1 MTARAGEDLFDY
13 VIVGAGTA
21 GCVLANRLSADP
33 EVRVAL
39 VEAGPRDS
47 HPFIHIPAAVGAA
60 IGTPA
65 IGWGY
70 ATAPQTQLDGRRVPI
85 PRGRVLGGSSSI
97 NGMVYNRGHPRDYDD
112 WAAMGNLGWSYREV
126 LPYFIRSEDNETM
139 KGSPYHGVGGE
150 MAVTDIDHP
159 NRMNQAFLGAMTELQ
174 IRPTPDFNGPDPEG
188 FGLRQGTI
196 RGGRR
201 ESMATAFLRPAERRR
216 NLEVVT
222 KALAQRVVIEDSR
235 AVGVDVLRNGVP
247 RRLAAR
253 REVVVCGGAIG
264 SPQLLLLSGIGD
276 GDQLSAMGIPVTRH
290 LPAVGANLQDHL
302 AVLLQ
307 MVMKDSTSYGISL
320 AAAPRDAWN
329 LVEYALWR
337 RGPLASNLFE
347 STAFLRTGP
356 GLDRPD
362 IQFVFQPA
370 RRNQNAFPIPVGHG
384 FVMSSV
390 LLYPKSRGHISL
402 ASPDPSAAPVIDP
415 NLLSAEEDFAPLLR
429 ALVFS
434 RRVFAAPAFAPYRAT
449 EYLPGAEAQ
458 DEEALKAYIRRTSST
473 VHHPAGTCRMGAD
486 AASVVDPELRVR
498 GVQGLRVADASIFP
512 VLMGGNTN
520 APVVMVAEKAADMVR
535 GRPPLP
541 ALDLAAG

>member
-1 MTARAGEDLFDY
+1 MNERSEETFDF

-33 EVRVAL
+33 DVRVAL
-39 VEAGPRDS
+39 IEAGPRDS

-70 ATAPQTQLDGRRVPI
+70 ATAPQAHMDGRKVPI

-112 WAAMGNLGWSYREV
+112 WAAMGNAGWSYREV
-126 LPYFIRSEDNETM
+126 LPYFIRSEDNEAM
-139 KGSPYHGVGGE
+139 RGSPYHGTGGE
-150 MAVTDIDHP
+150 MAVTDIAHP
-159 NRMNQAFLGAMTELQ
+159 NPMNRAFHDAMTELQ

-196 RGGRR
+196 RGGQR
-201 ESMATAFLRPAERRR
+201 ESMATAFLRPAERRP
-216 NLEVVT
+216 NLAIVT
-222 KALAQRVVIEDSR
+222 KALAQRVVIEGGR
-235 AVGVDVLRNGVP
+235 AVGVDVLQDGVP
-247 RRLAAR
+247 RRLEAR

-264 SPQLLLLSGIGD
+264 SPQLLMLSGVGD
-276 GDQLSAMGIPVTRH
+276 GEQLRAMGIEVTHH
-290 LPAVGANLQDHL
+290 LPEVGANLQDHL

-307 MVMKDSTSYGISL
+307 MVMQDSTSYGISL
-320 AAAPRDAWN
+320 EAAPRGAWN

-370 RRNQNAFPIPVGHG
+370 RRNQNAFPIPIGHG

-390 LLYPKSRGHISL
+390 LLYPKSRGRIAL
-402 ASPDPSAAPVIDP
+402 ASPDPATAPVIDP
-415 NLLSAEEDFAPLLR
+415 NLLSADEDFAPLLR
-429 ALVFS
+429 ALAFS
-434 RRVFAAPAFAPYRAT
+434 RRVFAAPAFRRYGAA
-449 EYLPGAEAQ
+449 EFQPGPEVK
-458 DEEALKAYIRRTSST
+458 DEEALKAYVRRSSVT

-486 AASVVDPELRVR
+486 AASVLDPELKVR
-498 GVQGLRVADASIFP
+498 GVEGLRVADASIFP
-512 VLMGGNTN
+512 ILVGGNTN
-520 APVVMVAEKAADMVR
+520 APVVMVAEKAADMIL

-541 ALDLAAG
+541 ALDLPTP

>member
-1 MTARAGEDLFDY
+1 M
-13 VIVGAGTA
+13 
-21 GCVLANRLSADP
+21 
-33 EVRVAL
+33 AL

-47 HPFIHIPAAVGAA
+47 HPFIHIPAGVGAA
-60 IGTPA
+60 IGTPS

-70 ATAPQTQLDGRRVPI
+70 ATAPQAHLDGRRVPI

-112 WAAMGNLGWSYREV
+112 WAAMGNAGWSYREV
-126 LPYFIRSEDNETM
+126 LPYFIRSEDNPTM

-150 MAVTDIDHP
+150 MAVTDIDRP
-159 NRMNQAFLGAMTELQ
+159 NRLNRAFLDAMTELQ

-188 FGLRQGTI
+188 FGLRQGAI

-201 ESMATAFLRPAERRR
+201 ESGATAFLRPAEHRK
-216 NLEVVT
+216 NLSIIT
-222 KALAQRVVIEDSR
+222 KAPAQRIVVEGGR
-235 AVGVDVLRNGVP
+235 AVGVEVVQDGVP

-264 SPQLLLLSGIGD
+264 SPQLLMLSGIGD
-276 GDQLSAMGIPVTRH
+276 GEALRGLGVEVKHH
-290 LPAVGANLQDHL
+290 LPEVGANLQDHL

-307 MVMKDSTSYGISL
+307 MVTRRDSTSYGISL
-320 AAAPRDAWN
+320 AAAPRGAWN
-329 LVEYALWR
+329 LLEYALFR

-370 RRNQNAFPIPVGHG
+370 RRNQNAFPIPIGHG

-390 LLYPKSRGHISL
+390 LLYPKSRGHVAL
-402 ASPDPSAAPVIDP
+402 ASADPAAAPIIDP

-429 ALVFS
+429 ALRFS
-434 RRVFAAPAFAPYRAT
+434 RRVFAAPAFARYRAA
-449 EYLPGAEAQ
+449 EFLPGPEVQ
-458 DEEALKAYIRRTSST
+458 DEAGLQAYVRRTSST

-486 AASVVDPELRVR
+486 AARW
-498 GVQGLRVADASIFP
+498 SI
-512 VLMGGNTN
+512 
-520 APVVMVAEKAADMVR
+520 R
-535 GRPPLP
+535 S
-541 ALDLAAG
+541 